1 MFQVEIKAPSKDTMY
16 CPKCRTE
23 YRNGFDTCADCK
35 VPLVPEL
42 PKEPLTPSA
51 PEYVDF
57 IDLYSPKNQIELS
70 FIQSILD
77 SEGISYFVR
86 NANFGSLEVGPQI
99 GLFNATMIQVQDDQ
113 FAKAK
118 ELLVDYLEKTHEQ
131 VEEPLRKYSLF
142 DKIRMVIEFLFFG
155 WVVPG
160 KSKHKEK
167 D

>member
-1 MFQVEIKAPSKDTMY
+1 MY

-23 YRNGFDTCADCK
+23 YRKEFNTCADCE
-35 VPLVPEL
+35 VPLVSELLPEQ
-42 PKEPLTPSA
+42 PPPA
-51 PEYVDF
+51 PEYVNF
-57 IDLYSPKNQIELS
+57 IDLYSPRNQIELGL
-70 FIQSILD
+70 IKSILD

-113 FAKAK
+113 LEKAR
-118 ELLVDYLEKTHEQ
+118 ELLADYLEKTQEQ
-131 VEEPLRKYSLF
+131 VEKPLQKYSIF

-160 KSKHKEK
+160 RSKHKGE